1 MVSYKNGDLF
11 SSGCNVICH
20 QVNCKGMMN
29 AGIAKT
35 MRKKYPDVYK
45 VFIASFCEKN
55 NKLGNIDV
63 VYIQQDHR
71 FVMNMYAQFNY
82 RPVGVVHTDYDAF
95 RSCLKGIKTE
105 INDYISA
112 HGSFGENGFKIGFP
126 DHIGCGL
133 AGGDWEVVKAIIEDE
148 FSADEW
154 NVEIWKL

>member
-1 MVSYKNGDLF
+1 ME
-11 SSGCNVICH
+11 H
-20 QVNCKGMMN
+20 CKSAVDFGQRLE
-29 AGIAKT
+29 G
-35 MRKKYPDVYK
+35 VG
-45 VFIASFCEKN
+45 FIASFCEKN